1 MSTLQYLDE
10 SGGLVSYNYVEW
22 KLLNDWL
29 STLNTNNKVG
39 EEPPKGVN
47 RGKIIE
53 ELEDRR
59 TKSTSGIKERFL
71 MKGLARIDRGYG
83 LDWRLY
89 ENDHGY
95 THFEEL
101 LIYQPKEWRNQAR
114 EYLFEFYFDVERKS
128 LNSIRSFEWV
138 TICETNEHTIPIHM
152 WSPILVVLFHPA
164 MKRSTRYQPV
174 NFLLAHGVS
183 NPLPFLD
190 KLINYIVDDVED
202 LSNLNEKNEKDLGV
216 MLTNVSTYYP
226 DLWGKSQLSL
236 SLMESFRQ
244 ALSPLDYF
252 FHFQEGVQSYDRE
265 TLVQIG
271 KNTGVHRL
279 SLMKELDFAQ
289 IVGQRAAKH
298 SIREEVVTHFWNRSK
313 NKDDIASNF
322 SQPLSMIFAG
332 PSGNGKTELAVWL
345 SKLLNKPEDDAFHK
359 VDCGQL
365 KKGGELFGYAGAY
378 QGSKEGSALNNFI
391 SRMASNTNSIGV
403 VLLDEIEKADKSVI
417 YGLYQVLDKGEWTN
431 KQLEDGRAQTE
442 VITCRNI
449 IFIMTT
455 NAADTLIDTYT
466 GKHQDLYTGDM
477 DDLEDTL
484 DEFSSQILSKLQT
497 TFPFTAAFVGRI
509 SKVIPFLPMARG
521 HDDFAE
527 EPLLQEMK
535 TVAKL
540 IIEREEEAVT
550 GGREDICMKVGISPV
565 VKDQMAN
572 TIVRNS
578 IPQAGVRGI
587 QKVARDKVS
596 KKLMHKCVLEKKKGG
611 IGNGS
616 SLTFSV
622 DKDQDR
628 IRFRENVNSCG
639 SFAIGE

>member
-1 MSTLQYLDE
+1 M
-10 SGGLVSYNYVEW
+10 
-22 KLLNDWL
+22 
-29 STLNTNNKVG
+29 
-39 EEPPKGVN
+39 
-47 RGKIIE
+47 
-53 ELEDRR
+53 
-59 TKSTSGIKERFL
+59 
-71 MKGLARIDRGYG
+71 
-83 LDWRLY
+83 
-89 ENDHGY
+89 
-95 THFEEL
+95 
-101 LIYQPKEWRNQAR
+101 
-114 EYLFEFYFDVERKS
+114 
-128 LNSIRSFEWV
+128 
-138 TICETNEHTIPIHM
+138 
-152 WSPILVVLFHPA
+152 
-164 MKRSTRYQPV
+164 
-174 NFLLAHGVS
+174 
-183 NPLPFLD
+183 D